1 MGPVLGLKT
10 HIGRHLPH
18 PVGLANVDCMTSADT
33 DDAALPGRQVGP
45 YRLARELGRGGMGTV
60 HLAEAPDGRRVAI
73 KIINREMTGT
83 ADFRERFRREV
94 TAARRVRPFCTAPV
108 LDANMDGEP
117 FYVVT
122 EYIQGPTLE
131 RVVSSHG
138 PLSGSD
144 LDGLAV
150 GVATALAAIHSAG
163 VVHRDLKPENILLS
177 PFGPRVIDFGIARRL
192 GTDHRITRAGQSMGT
207 PAFMAPEGLVD
218 EPITAAAD
226 VFSWGS
232 VMAYAGTGRLPFN
245 GENVGEVLYKTVYGE
260 PRLDG
265 LEPPLRDLVVR
276 ALAKDPAMR
285 PTSARLLQELTGQ
298 SDTERAAQSVG
309 MVGPTLPE
317 FPRSGPTP
325 PSDGL
330 TRRLRRMRGT
340 TRYRLALAGAVAAL
354 AVAGGLTA
362 VLWPGSSGDGGNGD
376 GLLRDDFTDP
386 ESGWKTGR
394 ANKEYEEYRNGAFA
408 ISQYGTGFYQ
418 LQQAPIADPPDDVR
432 VTVTARIQSAY
443 PEDEAG
449 VYCRRSGEAQYA
461 VLVQRNGLARIRK
474 GGPISGSELARS
486 ALPST
491 GNALAGVQVSA
502 ICTATEGGVTIKA
515 LVDGRE
521 VARATDTISPLPG
534 GTAGIIAGREGR
546 LATDPGTLAIF
557 DDFSLD
563 RA

>member
-1 MGPVLGLKT
+1 
-10 HIGRHLPH
+10 
-18 PVGLANVDCMTSADT
+18 MTSADT

-45 YRLARELGRGGMGTV
+45 YRLLRELGRGGMGTV

-83 ADFRERFRREV
+83 PDFRERFRREV
-94 TAARRVRPFCTAPV
+94 TAARQVRPFCTAPV

-265 LEPPLRDLVVR
+265 LKPPLRDVVAR
-276 ALAKDPAMR
+276 ALAKDPAAR
-285 PTSARLLQELTGQ
+285 PTSSQLLQDLTGQ
-298 SDTERAAQSVG
+298 TDTEQAAQSVG

-330 TRRLRRMRGT
+330 TRRLRRLHG
-340 TRYRLALAGAVAAL
+340 TRYRLALVGAVAAL

-362 VLWPGSSGDGGNGD
+362 VLWSGQDGASG
-376 GLLRDDFTDP
+376 GLLKDDFSDP
-386 ESGWKTGR
+386 QSGWKTGHV
-394 ANKEYEEYRNGAFA
+394 NEEYEEYKNGSFA
-408 ISQYGTGFYQ
+408 VSQVAHGYHQ
-418 LQQAPIADPPDDVR
+418 VQRAPVSKPPENVQVAATVR
-432 VTVTARIQSAY
+432 VESQDPA
-443 PEDEAG
+443 DEAG
-449 VYCRRSGEAQYA
+449 VFCRNAGRRRYD
-461 VLVQRNGLARIRK
+461 VLLMRNGLVRIRK
-474 GGPISGSELARS
+474 GDARSGTELARTTS
-486 ALPST
+486 PAVPD
-491 GNALAGVQVSA
+491 AGSGARITAV
-502 ICTATEGGVTIKA
+502 CTTSGSGVEIKA
-515 LVDGRE
+515 LVGGAQ
-521 VARATDTISPLPG
+521 VAAATDGDDPLPSG
-534 GTAGIIAGREGR
+534 DVGIVAGREGR
-546 LATDPGTLAIF
+546 LSTEPATLATF
-557 DDFSLD
+557 DDFSLG
-563 RA
+563 RP

>member
-10 HIGRHLPH
+10 YIGRYLPH
-18 PVGLANVDCMTSADT
+18 PAGLDNVDRMTSADT

-45 YRLARELGRGGMGTV
+45 YRLLRELGRGGMGTV
-60 HLAEAPDGRRVAI
+60 HLAGAPDGRRVAV

-83 ADFRERFRREV
+83 PDFRERFRREV
-94 TAARRVRPFCTAPV
+94 TAARQVRPFCTAPV
-108 LDANMDGEP
+108 LDANMDDEP

-232 VMAYAGTGRLPFN
+232 VMAYAGTGRLPFH

-260 PRLDG
+260 PQLDG
-265 LEPPLRDLVVR
+265 LKPPLRDLVVR
-276 ALAKDPAMR
+276 ALAKDPVAR
-285 PTSARLLQELTGQ
+285 PTSAQLLQELTGQ
-298 SDTERAAQSVG
+298 SDTERAAKSVG
-309 MVGPTLPE
+309 MVGPTIPE
-317 FPRSGPTP
+317 IPAGTSFP
-325 PSDGL
+325 PSSDG
-330 TRRLRRMRGT
+330 R
-340 TRYRLALAGAVAAL
+340 TRYFSDRRISRHRVALVGAVTAL

-362 VLWPGSSGDGGNGD
+362 FLWAGRGGDSG
-376 GLLRDDFTDP
+376 GLLKDDFSDP
-386 ESGWKTGR
+386 QSGWKTGHV
-394 ANKEYEEYRNGAFA
+394 NEEYEQYKDGSFA
-408 ISQYGTGFYQ
+408 ISQIAHGYHQ
-418 LQQAPIADPPDDVR
+418 VQRAPVSNPPENVQVTATVR
-432 VTVTARIQSAY
+432 VESQDPA
-443 PEDEAG
+443 DEAG
-449 VYCRRSGEAQYA
+449 VFCRSAGQGRYD
-461 VLVQRNGLARIRK
+461 VLLMRNGRVRIRK
-474 GGPISGSELARS
+474 GDARSGIELAITASPAVSNAGSGARITAVCTTSGS
-486 ALPST
+486 
-491 GNALAGVQVSA
+491 GV
-502 ICTATEGGVTIKA
+502 EIKA
-515 LVDGRE
+515 LVDGAQ
-521 VARATDTISPLPG
+521 VAAATDGEDPLPTG
-534 GTAGIIAGREGR
+534 AVGIVAGREGR
-546 LATDPGTLAIF
+546 LSTEPATLATF

-563 RA
+563 RP